1 MGSSTGYEPSS
12 AEVALTLALSRTV
25 MRPYYAC
32 YVRGLGLRGN
42 ERVLDYGSGS
52 GGLAAH
58 LADVLAARGG
68 RLTCIDVSETW
79 CDVTQRALQHYDRVD
94 CHSGEFAALDIE
106 DGAYDLVL
114 SHFVLHDVPPPER
127 PAIVRHLAQ
136 KLRPGGRFVLREP
149 AGDDH
154 GISVADIRRV
164 MEPAG
169 LEEVA
174 MVARTILLAQHVSDG
189 EFRKPLD

>member
-1 MGSSTGYEPSS
+1 MGYEPSS
-12 AEVALTLALSRTV
+12 AEVVLTLALGRTI
-25 MRPYYAC
+25 MRPYYVR
-32 YVRGLGLRGN
+32 YVHGLGLRGD

-52 GGLAAH
+52 GLLSARMAH
-58 LADVLAARGG
+58 ALAARGG
-68 RLTCIDVSETW
+68 RLTCVDVSETW
-79 CDVTQRALQHYDRVD
+79 CDVAKRALQHYDHVCCRCGD
-94 CHSGEFAALDIE
+94 IAALDIA

-114 SHFVLHDVPPPER
+114 SHFVLHDIPPSER
-127 PAIVRHLAQ
+127 PAIVRHLVR

-154 GISVADIRRV
+154 GISPADIRRV

-174 MVARTILLAQHVSDG
+174 MLARTDLLGQDVSDG
-189 EFRKPLD
+189 EFHKPQD

>member
-1 MGSSTGYEPSS
+1 MGYEPGS
-12 AEVALTLALSRTV
+12 AEVVLTLALGRTA
-25 MRPYYAC
+25 MRPYYAR
-32 YVRGLGLRGN
+32 YVRGLGLRGG

-52 GGLAAH
+52 ASLSAH
-58 LADVLAARGG
+58 LADALAARRG
-68 RLTCIDVSETW
+68 RLTCVDVSETW

-94 CHSGEFAALDIE
+94 CHCGDIAALDIE

-114 SHFVLHDVPPPER
+114 SHFVLHDVPPSER
-127 PAIVRHLAQ
+127 PAIVHHLAR

-154 GISVADIRRV
+154 GISPADIRRV
-164 MEPAG
+164 LEPAG

-174 MVARTILLAQHVSDG
+174 MVARTVLLAQHVSDA
-189 EFRKPLD
+189 EFRKPQD

>member
-1 MGSSTGYEPSS
+1 MGYEPSS
-12 AEVALTLALSRTV
+12 AEVVLTRALGRTI
-25 MRPYYAC
+25 MRPYYAR
-32 YVRGLGLRGN
+32 YVRALRLRGD

-58 LADVLAARGG
+58 LADALAARGG
-68 RLTCIDVSETW
+68 RLTCVDVSETW
-79 CDVTQRALQHYDRVD
+79 CGVAQRALQHYDRVV
-94 CHSGEFAALDIE
+94 CHCGDIAALDLE

-114 SHFVLHDVPPPER
+114 SHFVLHDVPLCER
-127 PAIVRHLAQ
+127 PAIVRHLAR

-149 AGDDH
+149 ASDDH
-154 GISVADIRRV
+154 GISPTDIRRV

-174 MVARTILLAQHVSDG
+174 LVARTILLAQHVSDG
-189 EFRKPLD
+189 EFRKPRD